1 MPAPTNLIFP
11 GYKSIVNDFWGLTE
25 YNIPASPWNN
35 RNVLMVDLS
44 DEKVKVELPRTVHN
58 HQEAVVFISGEP
70 FLSYLLV
77 GDGGFLVALI
87 DAEDYDRLVEVYP
100 DHSYIIARR

>member
-1 MPAPTNLIFP
+1 MSAPANLIFK
-11 GYKSIVNDFWGLTE
+11 GYQSVVNDFWGIPE
-25 YNIPASPWNN
+25 YQIPDSPWNT
-35 RNVLMVDLS
+35 RDVLMVDLS

-77 GDGGFLVALI
+77 GDGGFLVALM
-87 DAEDYDRLVEVYP
+87 DAEDYDRLIQVYP
-100 DHSYIIARR
+100 DKSYIIARC